1 MARALGPERT
11 QLCYRVRSLIDA
23 GIRVPGSSDAPMV
36 DGSPI
41 LGIHDFVNRRTA
53 GGAEFGPAET
63 ITAEQALRAYTVDS
77 AFASHED
84 TLKGDLSIGKLADF
98 TVLSDDLL
106 QVPAEELKDVQVG
119 ATVVGGEIR
128 YDDGA
133 IRS

>member
-1 MARALGPERT
+1 
-11 QLCYRVRSLIDA
+11 
-23 GIRVPGSSDAPMV
+23 MV

-53 GGAEFGPAET
+53 GGAEFRPAET

-77 AFASHED
+77 AYASHED